1 MLASDHFAGLPPEQN
16 AVTSVVQ
23 VMALHF
29 PVLQSGAAILDVVLA
44 APSLIP
50 PIKTTLIS
58 IWSDRQYWGVLLWID
73 RDKPSQSKTQDLLF
87 FKQEEHLCYVSTKA
101 VLLALKSS
109 LICTWLLENVLFRNW
124 TPQRQCFF
132 LVEIQWWITSRGLD
146 LAVTRVME
154 KEMELLHLCV
164 KL

>member
-109 LICTWLLENVLFRNW
+109 LICTWLLENMFCFAIGHHRENVFSWTLLSRCVLDTRGPNSL
-124 TPQRQCFF
+124 TPIELSKMIDCP
-132 LVEIQWWITSRGLD
+132 LVP
-146 LAVTRVME
+146 
-154 KEMELLHLCV
+154 
-164 KL
+164 